1 MDAGAVTDTEHMNE
15 PHLILGIGELLWD
28 ILPDGMRL
36 GGAPANFAVMAGRL
50 GNHAAILS
58 RIGRDELGR
67 QAIDRLD
74 PMPVETSFLEVDAA
88 HETGR
93 VTVSFC
99 RWRAALHHPP
109 ARSVGLFRTFRRVGS
124 TRRASRRPLLWFA
137 GAAQS

>member
-1 MDAGAVTDTEHMNE
+1 MRANASTSATGYGINKLEGQKARSRELALVMKE

-67 QAIDRLD
+67 W
-74 PMPVETSFLEVDAA
+74 P
-88 HETGR
+88 
-93 VTVSFC
+93 
-99 RWRAALHHPP
+99 
-109 ARSVGLFRTFRRVGS
+109 
-124 TRRASRRPLLWFA
+124 
-137 GAAQS
+137 